1 MDAVIKT
8 EDGMEGGTKA
18 EPAGLDTPMD
28 FLDGQ
33 AGTDLP
39 DEGGIDG
46 DGLENPNDDDDDD
59 DVENGGLVGQ
69 DGYQGFDDGA
79 PGSDGLAFDA
89 ATVKVEDPEVATA
102 DAGSAT
108 TGPDDLPFASGSS
121 QPDAAPSLLDAQ
133 LEQALARIDADPYD
147 EGQWVQL
154 LSEARTR
161 PIEVARVIFRRF
173 FKVFPTAGLYW
184 KQYVELEMASGNAS
198 EVDAALNSC
207 LKECPHVELWRCY
220 VRHVQQTPGCSAAT
234 LEQAFEFTLE
244 HVGQAC
250 PPHRL
255 HAAWYQC
262 TVCQVPTLRCMPSGV
277 CQACGVRC
285 MPRWAMACRP
295 LHAIVRRTPVPRAR
309 ARLDSRTRPL
319 DARHRAHAPLRGHAR
334 DARTRTHAQDVDRH
348 MMLRVMLHDSEL

>member
-18 EPAGLDTPMD
+18 EPAGTLDTPMD

-46 DGLENPNDDDDDD
+46 DGLENPNDGGDDDD

-255 HAAWYQC
+255 HAAWCARYARWILC
-262 TVCQVPTLRCMPSGV
+262 DVCRLGYARRVVCVVCRVGPWLAVLCMP
-277 CQACGVRC
+277 
-285 MPRWAMACRP
+285 
-295 LHAIVRRTPVPRAR
+295 
-309 ARLDSRTRPL
+309 
-319 DARHRAHAPLRGHAR
+319 
-334 DARTRTHAQDVDRH
+334 
-348 MMLRVMLHDSEL
+348 

>member
-8 EDGMEGGTKA
+8 EDGTEGGTKA
-18 EPAGLDTPMD
+18 EPAGTLDTPMA

-46 DGLENPNDDDDDD
+46 DGLENPNDGGDDDD

-250 PPHRL
+250 PPHRH
-255 HAAWYQC
+255 HAASCARYARC
-262 TVCQVPTLRCMPSGV
+262 ILCDVCRLGYARRVVYVVCRVGPWLAVLCMP
-277 CQACGVRC
+277 
-285 MPRWAMACRP
+285 
-295 LHAIVRRTPVPRAR
+295 
-309 ARLDSRTRPL
+309 
-319 DARHRAHAPLRGHAR
+319 
-334 DARTRTHAQDVDRH
+334 
-348 MMLRVMLHDSEL
+348 